1 MSIMRQLTFCLIWMI
16 ATGVSTGQDESSPPA
31 VITSEGGNPD
41 QTVQEA
47 IHTELRALRERM
59 FDAYEK
65 RDMDSLLKDVAPEV
79 VITWQNMDRNVGHEE
94 FREFYDRMMNSDNGV
109 VKNISSKF
117 EVDGASFLYG
127 DDTAVA
133 RGTQADTFTLN
144 DGSHFTLNSK
154 WTATVV
160 RQNDA
165 WKVASFHVSSNI
177 FDNPILDVAKGW
189 LMKAG
194 IAGGLIGTFIGLLI
208 GRATRRKTTVA

>member
-1 MSIMRQLTFCLIWMI
+1 MRQLIVCLIWMI
-16 ATGVSTGQDESSPPA
+16 ATGISTGQDDPNLPA
-31 VITSEGGNPD
+31 VSTVEAAIPD
-41 QTVQEA
+41 QAAQEA
-47 IHTELRALRERM
+47 IYKELRALRERM
-59 FDAYEK
+59 FAAYEK
-65 RDMDSLLKDVAPEV
+65 RDMDALLNDVAPDV

-109 VKNISSKF
+109 VKNISSTF
-117 EVDGASFLYG
+117 EVDGVSFLYG

-160 RQNDA
+160 RQNDG

-194 IAGGLIGTFIGLLI
+194 IAGGLIGLFVGLII
-208 GRATRRKTTVA
+208 GRATKRKPAVS

>member
-1 MSIMRQLTFCLIWMI
+1 MRQLTVCLIWMI
-16 ATGVSTGQDESSPPA
+16 ATGVSAGQDVTSPPA
-31 VITSEGGNPD
+31 TSTAYEGQPD
-41 QTVQEA
+41 QSAQEA

-65 RDMDSLLKDVAPEV
+65 RDMDALLKDVAPDV

-109 VKNISSKF
+109 VKNISSEF
-117 EVDGASFLYG
+117 EVDGVSFLYG
-127 DDTAVA
+127 NNTAVA

-160 RQNDA
+160 RQENG

-189 LMKAG
+189 LLKAG
-194 IAGGLIGTFIGLLI
+194 LAGGLIGMFIGLLI
-208 GRATRRKTTVA
+208 GRATRRKPTAA